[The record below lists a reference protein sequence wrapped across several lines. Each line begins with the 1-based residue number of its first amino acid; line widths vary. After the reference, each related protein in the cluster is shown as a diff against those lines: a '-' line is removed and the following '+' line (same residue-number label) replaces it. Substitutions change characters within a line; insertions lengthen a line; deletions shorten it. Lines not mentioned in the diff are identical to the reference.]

1 MKEKRTLQER
11 MTAISPYFRGIDMY
25 NEALIVRVV
34 YPNKWKAY
42 NSSDGLIKAAPS
54 ENNENEIWYYAN
66 SKECDFDTIFDLI
79 EETIKANNEI
89 HLKLELLKTK
99 IEELKGL
106 FSQKPY
112 EELTRMRFVFDMS
125 AKKDKPKR
133 KYTKRKKDALEAQDE
148 ATDPLSESIAEAQ
161 DNNPQEINTEE
172 EKTS

>member
-42 NSSDGLIKAAPS
+42 NSPDGLIKAAPS

-106 FSQKPY
+106 FSKKTNPRESTPRGRKP
-112 EELTRMRFVFDMS
+112 L
-125 AKKDKPKR
+125 
-133 KYTKRKKDALEAQDE
+133 
-148 ATDPLSESIAEAQ
+148 
-161 DNNPQEINTEE
+161 
-172 EKTS
+172 

>member
-42 NSSDGLIKAAPS
+42 NSSDGLIEAAPS

-99 IEELKGL
+99 IEELKDL
-106 FSQKPY
+106 FSQKSY
-112 EELTRMRFVFDMS
+112 EELTRMRFIFDVS

-133 KYTKRKKDALEAQDE
+133 KYTKRKKAALEAQDE
-148 ATDPLSESIAEAQ
+148 ATDPLSEPIAEPQ
-161 DNNPQEINTEE
+161 GNNPQEINIEE

>member
-42 NSSDGLIKAAPS
+42 NSPDGLIKAAPS

-99 IEELKGL
+99 IEELKDL
-106 FSQKPY
+106 FSQKSY
-112 EELTRMRFVFDMS
+112 EELTRMRFIFDVS

-133 KYTKRKKDALEAQDE
+133 KYTKRKKAALEAQDE
-148 ATDPLSESIAEAQ
+148 ATDPLSEPIAEPQ
-161 DNNPQEINTEE
+161 GNNPQEINIEE

>member
-34 YPNKWKAY
+34 YPNKWKVY

-89 HLKLELLKTK
+89 HLKLELLKAK

-106 FSQKPY
+106 FSQKSY

-148 ATDPLSESIAEAQ
+148 ATDQLSESIAEPQ